1 MSKWDQVGQELVK
14 KLQGVLDES
23 KIQKLAVAV
32 VDQIREHYD
41 QPNSR
46 KAALSKVRKAVLA
59 AFPDTETQEHQRQYF
74 TNKGKGKQERY
85 QHKALKYLTFST
97 QEWDAVGNEARQQW
111 KAQQQPQE
119 QQPQTP
125 EAAQITLDE
134 MKISQLQL
142 DAVTQQMVESAVAH
156 SGMSVADFVRRAC
169 GVYAKTVIGKHGQYE
184 SDLSAVPTEELLTG
198 ATYKTHPGRA
208 VELTRRAIYALET
221 HNNNCTEKSQKW
233 MITQT
238 AIQSLTGSKPATIK
252 TILESYQTRLDDHNA
267 KHELNAYDNRKPG
280 RKIDDEI
287 DLSALVPDGNW

>member
-1 MSKWDQVGQELVK
+1 MSKWEQVGQELVE
-14 KLQGVLDES
+14 KLQGVKSES

-32 VDQIREHYD
+32 VEQIREHYE

-46 KAALSKVRKAVLA
+46 KAALSKARKAVSA
-59 AFPDTETQEHQRQYF
+59 AFPDTKAQEHPWQYF
-74 TNKGKGKQERY
+74 SNKGKGSIERY
-85 QHKALKYLTFST
+85 QHLALKYLTFST
-97 QEWDAVGNEARQQW
+97 QEWDAVGNQARQEW
-111 KAQQQPQE
+111 KAQQQA
-119 QQPQTP
+119 QTQ
-125 EAAQITLDE
+125 EAAQISLDE
-134 MKISQLQL
+134 MKIDKLQL
-142 DAVTQQMVESAVAH
+142 DAETQQMVERAVAH

-184 SDLSAVPTEELLTG
+184 SDLSGVPTEELLTG